1 MKKLF
6 QIIAIAIIGLTLAT
20 SCNSEERKIKK
31 ISEQFLTAFDN
42 GDFTTCKS
50 LATEE
55 SALELEHIEYY
66 LKMLGVN
73 SDSITSNTK
82 FNFTKVEINGDE
94 AIAYYTAEIPNEE
107 GSAEVEDEEL
117 PESTLALKKV
127 NGEWRVDY
135 KKEGP
140 TNEEIDDEPMDEM
153 DFDDSI
159 SIIDDK
165 GILADEPDETVTDE
179 KF

>member
-20 SCNSEERKIKK
+20 SCNSEKRKIKK

-55 SALELEHIEYY
+55 SVMELKQIEYY
-66 LKMLGVN
+66 FKMLGIN
-73 SDSITSNTK
+73 SDSITSTTK

-94 AIAYYTAEIPNEE
+94 AIAYYTVEIPNEE

-127 NGEWRVDY
+127 DGEWRVDY

-140 TNEEIDDEPMDEM
+140 NKDLDDEPMAFEDSMPETEEPYEM
-153 DFDDSI
+153 PTEEE
-159 SIIDDK
+159 IIQAEAN
-165 GILADEPDETVTDE
+165 IPD
-179 KF
+179 